1 MALVLVSMATLSVS
15 LLLAAAPAGAVVTE
29 VGSTK
34 VGLQPRNGTNLLTP
48 GEEPSTF
55 ANVSGN
61 VVLHGNVGDYAIYWD
76 PRDEFTHEWL
86 VNLDGFF
93 RSLGEAGLAT
103 PFGVLAQ
110 YRDRSNAV
118 APFHALFKGSYSDTI
133 KFPSGK
139 CTDPE
144 EPLNLCL
151 TDAQLREQLQSFIAT
166 HNLPKGMGTVYY
178 LITPPEVTVCLDKG
192 GPEGHCSDFP
202 GTTTEITNYEE
213 AKRRFP
219 EEKEK
224 YEKVLLPKYDEE
236 LATYGKELTKYTAE
250 KELYEETKEKDEQT
264 VPPVPD
270 TEAEPTAPT
279 EPTKPVKPVFP
290 TEPASYKDYKSS
302 FCSYHGDINPD
313 SAPEGNG
320 NTILY
325 AAIPWTAYTTAIDCQ
340 DGGWNPEKGEEKREE
355 AKELTLKE
363 EEARK
368 KSLEED
374 TPKKRAEE
382 EEARQLEG
390 PHIEEPNQ
398 EGKSEDGGYTAGLT
412 DLLVDQISEEEMN
425 TVTDPLL
432 GSWQDKKGNEAT
444 DLCRNF
450 FASTA
455 GEGESDGE
463 VAGSV
468 TANKETEAGTLSNVS
483 LGAGRYYI
491 NNVFSRAEGGCS
503 GGPGL
508 IARFTAPN
516 PVNAGEIIGVDGMES
531 TLSLID
537 TDAFGPIG
545 PPTLTYATFS
555 WNFGDGTPE
564 VKGFVPGAPLC
575 EAPWLSPCAASA
587 FHSYQYGG
595 TYSVTLTITDVDG
608 DKTSVTH
615 EVTVVGPQPPSPPA
629 PPSEGGSSAGTTA
642 TGASAGSTA
651 TGSSSAVSPPK
662 PIPGPVASAAVLSHS
677 LTTALKK
684 GLVIG
689 YSVNEQVAGQFQVLL
704 AASIAKRIGLHGAP
718 ATDMPPGSEPAIV
731 IGKAI
736 LITTKGGRNTVKIE
750 FGKKTAAKLRKL
762 RSVTLTIR
770 LVVRNA
776 SSHSPLSTTVI
787 STVTLSR

>member
-1 MALVLVSMATLSVS
+1 MALVLVSMVALSVS

-29 VGSTK
+29 IGSTK
-34 VGLQPRNGTNLLTP
+34 VGLQPRNGTELGTP
-48 GEEPSTF
+48 GEEPNTF
-55 ANVSGN
+55 ANENGN

-76 PRDEFTHEWL
+76 PEDQFTHEWL

-166 HNLPKGMGTVYY
+166 HNLPKGMSTVYY
-178 LITPPEVTVCLDKG
+178 LVTPPGVTVCLDATATR
-192 GPEGHCSDFP
+192 CSD
-202 GTTTEITNYEE
+202 YSLSKEE
-213 AKRRFP
+213 
-219 EEKEK
+219 EEKGERK
-224 YEKVLLPKYDEE
+224 SI
-236 LATYGKELTKYTAE
+236 
-250 KELYEETKEKDEQT
+250 
-264 VPPVPD
+264 
-270 TEAEPTAPT
+270 
-279 EPTKPVKPVFP
+279 
-290 TEPASYKDYKSS
+290 SYKES
-302 FCSYHGDINPD
+302 FCSYHSDINPD

-325 AAIPWTAYTTAIDCQ
+325 AAIPWTAYTTAYDCQ
-340 DGGWNPEKGEEKREE
+340 DGGWNPEKHEETRE
-355 AKELTLKE
+355 APKELSLKE

-382 EEARQLEG
+382 EEARRLEG

-412 DLLVDQISEEEMN
+412 DLLVNQISEEEMN

-455 GEGESDGE
+455 GENESDGE
-463 VAGSV
+463 IAGSV
-468 TANKETEAGTLSNVS
+468 TANKETQAGTLSNVT

-491 NNVFSRAEGGCS
+491 NNVFSRATGGCS
-503 GGPGL
+503 GGLGL

-516 PVNAGEIIGVDGMES
+516 PVDAGEIIGVDGMES

-537 TDAFGPIG
+537 TDAFGPSG
-545 PPTLTYATFS
+545 PPTLTFATFS

-642 TGASAGSTA
+642 TGASGSTA
-651 TGSSSAVSPPK
+651 TGSSGAGSSSAVSPAK